1 MVALPCRAAIAALGL
16 FLVPAAAQ
24 TISVPPGP
32 LAAGSSI
39 TIGFLDPA
47 RAGNTVVIGISDG
60 TNSQSVTITLDANG
74 KGDAPW
80 VVAGWVGAVFTCDPA
95 DSVERLIKS

>member
-1 MVALPCRAAIAALGL
+1 MTARTCLAAIAAMGL
-16 FLVPAAAQ
+16 FLVPAVAQ

-39 TIGFLDPA
+39 TIGFVDPA
-47 RAGNTVVIGISDG
+47 RAGTTVVIGISNG
-60 TNSQSVTITLDANG
+60 SNSESVSITLDASG
-74 KGDAPW
+74 KGSGSW
-80 VVAGWVGAVFTCDPA
+80 VVAGWIGAVFTCDPA